1 MSNSKQ
7 TYRRPEVFYQLAGLQ
22 KQKLKY
28 RAGAPGSQNGNSSVY
43 HLCTGQNSVTTRP
56 RADAY
61 RNLRQT
67 VTALITRRRFGIA
80 NQIISTISGRKTH
93 PCCCIE
99 GLLAYSFGWN
109 ESSLWPGRALSLYSP
124 TRCDLYASA
133 LQLARCAWHLLH
145 CQPCHSMAGSMKS
158 RPREPGLVPQRRR
171 RRTTG

>member
-80 NQIISTISGRKTH
+80 NQIISTISAAKRIPVAASKAYWLIRSAGTSPVCGPEEDLR
-93 PCCCIE
+93 CI
-99 GLLAYSFGWN
+99 
-109 ESSLWPGRALSLYSP
+109 
-124 TRCDLYASA
+124 
-133 LQLARCAWHLLH
+133 
-145 CQPCHSMAGSMKS
+145 
-158 RPREPGLVPQRRR
+158 RPRGVLYMRRPCNSPA
-171 RRTTG
+171 